1 VKLIVLLYLEDDEAC
16 VNGLLGK
23 HDVAVFSRTS
33 VEGIGPG
40 APGWYGTAAP
50 YRSRMVIA
58 LVEPG
63 LADEILEAVAR
74 GTGLKDSRHPIHA
87 LQLDVERQAVCGGG
101 AAKAGETT

>member
-1 VKLIVLLYLEDDEAC
+1 MKLMVLLYLEEDEAC
-16 VNGLLGK
+16 VDDLLGK

-63 LADEILEAVAR
+63 LANEILGAVEQ

-101 AAKAGETT
+101 GGAAS

>member
-16 VNGLLGK
+16 VDDLLGK
-23 HDVAVFSRTS
+23 HDVTLFSRTS

-58 LVEPG
+58 LVEPD
-63 LADEILEAVAR
+63 LAGEILEAVES

-87 LQLDVERQAVCGGG
+87 LQLDVERQATCGGSAEAGG
-101 AAKAGETT
+101 AS

>member
-1 VKLIVLLYLEDDEAC
+1 MKLIVLLYLEDDEAC
-16 VNGLLGK
+16 VNDLLGR

-58 LVEPG
+58 LVEPD
-63 LADEILEAVAR
+63 LAREILEAVER
-74 GTGLKDSRHPIHA
+74 GTGLQDSRHPIHG

-101 AAKAGETT
+101 AGEAEGS